1 MLSLIPDAAVHHAL
15 PRDGV
20 YSAQHSQTHT
30 MKTRHIVHALGAS
43 LLVLSIGAAHAQ
55 ASDATAAP
63 AAPTA
68 KASKKQTRS
77 ANHKLAQAVRK
88 ALYGTKGLV
97 SSNITVLARSG
108 AVTLDGTVPE
118 QGQIDLAG
126 QTAQGVAGVTS
137 VKNNVQL
144 YQHN

>member
-1 MLSLIPDAAVHHAL
+1 
-15 PRDGV
+15 
-20 YSAQHSQTHT
+20 

-63 AAPTA
+63 APTA
-68 KASKKQTRS
+68 KASKKQQRA

-97 SSNITVLARSG
+97 SSNITVLARNG
-108 AVTLDGTVPE
+108 VVTLDGTVPD
-118 QGQIDLAG
+118 QSQIDVAG
-126 QTAQGVAGVTS
+126 QAAQGVSGVTS

-144 YQHN
+144 YQKN